1 LTKMAGNG
9 ANAVKAAKTEEWSLV
24 IRRSLRDVFLEPL
37 FHQKSEYPPLTPFLV
52 HVWRAND
59 ARYDTLCHSAQD
71 AEKFLYWFFETFHR
85 QRAPYRWPVPSR
97 ILAWMNHTA
106 SEIFFGSNRPDW
118 ANPEERFYLTRF
130 MVHAMKHFQNRSR
143 VSDPDGYLQFL
154 TWFAVECV
162 PAWNLPYAFVP
173 GDLLSVLN
181 RPVREGLPLT
191 VAMLASALA
200 GTGETFPDACA
211 ASDAELLA
219 IAFEQLPKL
228 LQTGNSRLVPEYAS
242 DFWYR
247 QVSASGD
254 SLNAYEY
261 LAASAC
267 HGTHDQHDK
276 AALRQ
281 WFTGEYLTLVPEA
294 AIFASGPQP
303 GLSAGTECLDLRPPE
318 LTVHLYRD
326 HRTVAGLAKAGLGI
340 KDALI
345 QGGVSVVD
353 LDFSFGRERMR
364 EEHAHNS
371 GQFCRGRR
379 GLHILAL
386 NPEYVPECLVS
397 HLSNLDDT
405 DHIIGQFAWELPDIS
420 AVHECGLSLVDELW
434 VPSRFVKS
442 IYERHVRVPV
452 YVMGH
457 AIEFAPIDSRFSRA
471 SFDLPE
477 DSYIFLF
484 GFDAGS
490 VIERKNPLAAIQAFA
505 KAFPGGGE
513 RAVFVIKTRNIETA
527 QSAADQAHWRQV
539 QEIAAHDP
547 RIRILNRTLSE
558 EALHGL
564 YTASD
569 CYVSLHRSEGFGY
582 GPAEAMAR
590 GKPVITTGYSGVL
603 DFCTSDNSLSVSYTL
618 EPVPPGAYPYM
629 GPERVYQW
637 ASPDVDEAAFYMRQ
651 LYDDPTRGRRLGE
664 AGRSLIRRTF
674 SLEALQQRCLDR
686 LIELGVV

>member
-1 LTKMAGNG
+1 MVGSGTS
-9 ANAVKAAKTEEWSLV
+9 AVRAAKTEEGSLV
-24 IRRSLRDVFLEPL
+24 IRRSLKDVFLEPL
-37 FHQKSEYPPLTPFLV
+37 FHQEPYPPLTPFLL
-52 HVWRAND
+52 HVWRARD
-59 ARYDTLCHSAQD
+59 AESDPLRHSAQD

-85 QRAPYRWPVPSR
+85 QRAPYRWPAPPR
-97 ILAWMNHTA
+97 IVAWMNHPA
-106 SEIFFGSNRPDW
+106 SAMAFGSKRPDW
-118 ANPEERFYLTRF
+118 ADPGDRYYLTRF
-130 MVHAMKHFQNRSR
+130 MAHAMKHFQNRSR

-162 PAWNLPYAFVP
+162 PTWNLPYAFVP
-173 GDLLSVLN
+173 ADLLSILN

-200 GTGETFPDACA
+200 GTGEAFRDACA

-242 DFWYR
+242 DFWNR
-247 QVSASGD
+247 HVSTSGD

-261 LAASAC
+261 LAASAWRR
-267 HGTHDQHDK
+267 TPKQHDE
-276 AALRQ
+276 AALRE
-281 WFTGEYLTLVPEA
+281 WFTAEYLTLVPEA
-294 AIFASGPQP
+294 AIFSSGLQL
-303 GLSAGTECLDLRPPE
+303 GSSGGTDCLDLRSPE

-345 QGGVSVVD
+345 QGGVSVLD

-364 EEHAHNS
+364 EEHSHNS
-371 GQFCRGRR
+371 RQLSRGRR
-379 GLHILAL
+379 GIHILAL
-386 NPEYVPECLVS
+386 NPEYVPECLLS
-397 HLSNLDDT
+397 HLSNLDDA

-420 AVHECGLSLVDELW
+420 AVHECGLSLVDEIW

-452 YVMGH
+452 RVMGH
-457 AIEFAPIDSRFSRA
+457 AIEFAPIDSRFNRA

-477 DSYIFLF
+477 DSYVFLF

-490 VIERKNPLAAIQAFA
+490 VIERKNPLAAIQAFS
-505 KAFPGGGE
+505 KAFPAGAE
-513 RAVFVIKTRNIETA
+513 RAIFVIKTRNIESA
-527 QSAADQAHWRQV
+527 QSAADQAHWRKV
-539 QEIAAHDP
+539 QEIAARDP
-547 RIRILNRTLSE
+547 RVRVLNRTLSE

-603 DFCTSDNSLSVSYTL
+603 DFCTPDNSLSVSYTL
-618 EPVPPGAYPYM
+618 EPVVPGAYPYM
-629 GPERVYQW
+629 EPDRVYQW
-637 ASPDVDEAAFYMRQ
+637 ASPDVDEAAFFMRQ
-651 LYDDPTRGRRLGE
+651 LYDDPTGGRRLGE
-664 AGRSLIRRTF
+664 AGRSLIQRTF
-674 SLEALQQRCLDR
+674 SIEALQQRCLDR
-686 LIELGVV
+686 LAELGGV